1 MLQVRH
7 LRTSVYHP
15 QTDGLVE
22 RFKSFHQWMEK
33 TGTSYFH
40 TYYSLSGKYPR
51 LPLASLPSSYSTADD
66 REDYLTLPGPHG
78 RINPPHTALS
88 SNTWSRCEAGWHRS
102 SPWSGNTSDEPN
114 KHRPGCTIGEPKCAP
129 STRATRSSSR
139 PLSASSWLNG
149 RGHMKSSTGSA
160 TSIIGSDNQVRPVV
174 PHQPAKTMAN
184 TDCPPGSGS
193 PDTVRSST
201 HP

>member
-1 MLQVRH
+1 MILFSRVGIVGEILTDQGACFMSRVIKDLLSMLQVRH

-40 TYYSLSGKYPR
+40 TYYSLSGKYPM
-51 LPLASLPSSYSTADD
+51 LPLASLTSSYSMADD
-66 REDYLTLPGPHG
+66 RECYSTSPGTPG

-114 KHRPGCTIGEPKCAP
+114 KHRPGCTIWEPKCAP
-129 STRATRSSSR
+129 STGQPGPR
-139 PLSASSWLNG
+139 PDL
-149 RGHMKSSTGSA
+149 
-160 TSIIGSDNQVRPVV
+160 
-174 PHQPAKTMAN
+174 
-184 TDCPPGSGS
+184 
-193 PDTVRSST
+193 
-201 HP
+201 